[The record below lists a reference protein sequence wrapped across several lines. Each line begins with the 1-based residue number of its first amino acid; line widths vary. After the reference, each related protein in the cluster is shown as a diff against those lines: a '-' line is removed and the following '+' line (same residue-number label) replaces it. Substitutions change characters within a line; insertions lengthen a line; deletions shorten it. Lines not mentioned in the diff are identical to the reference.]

1 MHFSMGS
8 WDCQCVVYQRYLP
21 TVKPQGSFDTT
32 WRRRR
37 LGLEKLERVG
47 LSCACGQHCLQPH
60 LLGKVWGGPGV
71 DANVLDKV
79 QSSAPLSLMPLGE
92 NPSTMPESH
101 DESDWSSFLS
111 MHSGAL
117 PSDNNAEP
125 SVSYHG
131 GVMIHYQ

>member
-1 MHFSMGS
+1 M
-8 WDCQCVVYQRYLP
+8 
-21 TVKPQGSFDTT
+21 
-32 WRRRR
+32 
-37 LGLEKLERVG
+37 EKLERVG
-47 LSCACGQHCLQPH
+47 LSYVCGQHCLQPH
-60 LLGKVWGGPGV
+60 LLGKSGEGLGI
-71 DANVLDKV
+71 DANVLDVKV

-101 DESDWSSFLS
+101 DESDWSSCLS

-131 GVMIHYQ
+131 VVTIHCEISTAWGR